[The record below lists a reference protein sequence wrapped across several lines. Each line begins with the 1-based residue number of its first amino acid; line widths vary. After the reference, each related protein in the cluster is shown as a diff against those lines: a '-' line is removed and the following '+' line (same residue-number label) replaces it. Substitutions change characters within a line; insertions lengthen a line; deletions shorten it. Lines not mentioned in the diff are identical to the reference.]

1 MTDEVKIA
9 QVLTPEEL
17 LRRASDMVPILK
29 EQAAYT
35 EELRRI
41 PDETVQ
47 DLLASGLHLIGVPKR
62 FGGLDVDYSLM
73 LEVGALLGSGCAS
86 TSWCYCIWAA
96 HSWLVGFWPLEAQ
109 QEVFGNSPDV
119 LCSSSLNPGKSTLEN
134 TAGGYRLSGRWEF
147 SSGCDAAEWVMVGS
161 DLHEGRVWLLVPRSD
176 YEIVDTWFVSG
187 LRGTGSKDILIKDVF
202 VPQHRVLDRDRGGD
216 EERLGW
222 EIHQQDR
229 YRTPLLTVL
238 GWDLAAPM
246 IGIALGM
253 IEEFTTRLTGTS
265 GPGRTADSDGV
276 QLRLSQA
283 SAELDAARAL
293 MRGDLQEIFQKAKS
307 GESFSTL
314 ERARFRR
321 DKAFVAQ
328 LCLNSVNRLFEISG
342 GHAIFDSGSMQRFH
356 RDIQAAGRRD
366 GFIMELGGLQYGRVA
381 LGLDP
386 DGRI

>member
-1 MTDEVKIA
+1 MVN
-9 QVLTPEEL
+9 QVVASKEL
-17 LRRASDMVPILK
+17 LRKASELVPVLK
-29 EQAAYT
+29 ERAAHT

-119 LCSSSLNPGKSTLEN
+119 LCSSSLNPGTSTLEKA
-134 TAGGYRLSGRWEF
+134 AGGYRLSGRWEF

-161 DLHEGRVWLLVPRSD
+161 DLPEGRVWLLVPRSD

-229 YRTPLLTVL
+229 YLPPLLAVL

-253 IEEFTTRLTGTS
+253 IEEFTNRLTGTS
-265 GPGRTADSDGV
+265 GPGRTADSDSV

-293 MRGDLQEIFQKAKS
+293 MRGDPREIFQKAKS

-314 ERARFRR
+314 GRARFRR

-356 RDIQAAGRRD
+356 RDIQAAVRRD

>member
-1 MTDEVKIA
+1 MVD
-9 QVLTPEEL
+9 QVVAPKEL
-17 LRRASDMVPILK
+17 LRRASELVPILK
-29 EQAAYT
+29 ERAAHT

-119 LCSSSLNPGKSTLEN
+119 LCSSSLNPGKSTLEK

-161 DLHEGRVWLLVPRSD
+161 DLPEGRVWLLVPRSD

-229 YRTPLLTVL
+229 YRPPLLAVL

-253 IEEFTTRLTGTS
+253 IEEFTARLTGTS
-265 GPGRTADSDGV
+265 GPGRTADSDSV

-293 MRGDLQEIFQKAKS
+293 MRGDLREIFEKAKS

-356 RDIQAAGRRD
+356 RDIQAAVRRD

>member
-1 MTDEVKIA
+1 MVD
-9 QVLTPEEL
+9 QVVASEEL
-17 LRRASDMVPILK
+17 LRRASELVPVLK
-29 EQAAYT
+29 ERAAHT

-119 LCSSSLNPGKSTLEN
+119 LCSSSLNPGKSTLEK

-161 DLHEGRVWLLVPRSD
+161 DLPEGRVWLLVPRSD

-229 YRTPLLTVL
+229 YRPPLLAVL

-253 IEEFTTRLTGTS
+253 IEEFTARLTGTS
-265 GPGRTADSDGV
+265 GPGRTADSDSV

-293 MRGDLQEIFQKAKS
+293 MRGDLREIFQKAKS

-356 RDIQAAGRRD
+356 RDIQAAVRRD

>member
-1 MTDEVKIA
+1 MVD
-9 QVLTPEEL
+9 QVVASEEL
-17 LRRASDMVPILK
+17 LRRASELVPVLK
-29 EQAAYT
+29 DRAAHT

-119 LCSSSLNPGKSTLEN
+119 LCSSSLNPGKSTLEK

-161 DLHEGRVWLLVPRSD
+161 DLPEGRVWLLVPRSD

-187 LRGTGSKDILIKDVF
+187 LRGTGSKDILIKNAF

-229 YRTPLLTVL
+229 YRPPLLAVL

-253 IEEFTTRLTGTS
+253 IEEFTARLTGTS
-265 GPGRTADSDGV
+265 GPGRTADSDSV

-293 MRGDLQEIFQKAKS
+293 MRGDLREIFQKAKS

-356 RDIQAAGRRD
+356 RDIQAAVRRD

>member
-1 MTDEVKIA
+1 MVD
-9 QVLTPEEL
+9 QVVAPKEL
-17 LRRASDMVPILK
+17 LRRASELVPILK
-29 EQAAYT
+29 ERAAHT

-119 LCSSSLNPGKSTLEN
+119 LCSSSLNPGKSTLEK

-161 DLHEGRVWLLVPRSD
+161 DLPEGRVWLLVPRSD

-229 YRTPLLTVL
+229 YRPPLLAVL
-238 GWDLAAPM
+238 GGDLAAPM

-253 IEEFTTRLTGTS
+253 IEEFTARLTGTS
-265 GPGRTADSDGV
+265 GPGRTADSDSV

-293 MRGDLQEIFQKAKS
+293 MRGDLREIFEKAKS

-356 RDIQAAGRRD
+356 RDIQAAVRRD